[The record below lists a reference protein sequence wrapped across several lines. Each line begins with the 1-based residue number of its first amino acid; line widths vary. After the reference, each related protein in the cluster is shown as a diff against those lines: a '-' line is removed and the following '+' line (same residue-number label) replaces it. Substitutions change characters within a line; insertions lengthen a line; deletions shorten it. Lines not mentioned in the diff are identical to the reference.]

1 LTISAGVGDGVA
13 STIFIVHE
21 SLQDGFDLLL
31 TVIVTVPTFFAV
43 TTPEE
48 LTVAMDV
55 SLELHS
61 SVLSEAFV
69 GFIVLSVCGCFPQP
83 ALKFVVNSY
92 LTYFYSCHCYAAC
105 SFNA

>member
-48 LTVAMDV
+48 LTLLWMYRWNSIPVFYPK
-55 SLELHS
+55 H
-61 SVLSEAFV
+61 LSD
-69 GFIVLSVCGCFPQP
+69 L
-83 ALKFVVNSY
+83 
-92 LTYFYSCHCYAAC
+92 
-105 SFNA
+105 

>member
-69 GFIVLSVCGCFPQP
+69 GFIVTVSLWVLPTASVEG
-83 ALKFVVNSY
+83 LLLI
-92 LTYFYSCHCYAAC
+92 LT
-105 SFNA
+105 